1 MHTDGFMKELPR
13 SVTSRAFRASNG
25 EYAWR
30 RRDLP
35 EALRA
40 IASTCW
46 AILGGEVWVVRNDE
60 IWAAIPEV
68 GGGPSGVWGWEIQ
81 PRRPDERRSDY
92 CNRTVQE
99 SLESVDQMP
108 VEASARLDVRDR
120 LYFNVTYV
128 REDDA

>member
-1 MHTDGFMKELPR
+1 MHTGGFMKELPR

-30 RRDLP
+30 RTDLP

-40 IASTCW
+40 IAGTSW
-46 AILGGEVWVVRNDE
+46 AILGGEVWAVLNNE

-68 GGGPSGVWGWEIQ
+68 GGGPSGVWGWETQ
-81 PRRPDERRSDY
+81 PRRPDERWSDY
-92 CNRTVQE
+92 CNRTAQE
-99 SLESVDQMP
+99 SLESVEQMP
-108 VEASARLDVRDR
+108 VEASARLDVRDS

-128 REDDA
+128 R